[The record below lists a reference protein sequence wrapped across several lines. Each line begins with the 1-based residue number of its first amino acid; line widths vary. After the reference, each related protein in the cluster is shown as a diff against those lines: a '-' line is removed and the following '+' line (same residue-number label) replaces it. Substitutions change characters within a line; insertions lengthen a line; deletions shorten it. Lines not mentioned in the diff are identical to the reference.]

1 MLDETDSVIHG
12 AKFLIDGTILRTSKP
27 AEFQKRSY
35 KAKNNGHG
43 TTALILID
51 ISGFVCWTH
60 ITHGNK
66 NDYRIVRE
74 SKIEEAIR
82 AIGEIKKN
90 KIIGDLAFSGDC
102 FINARTEGLDL
113 RVLLKTRA
121 DVEHTIGQLK
131 QKFKFLDCNK
141 TTGIQVEKMIPL
153 QMLCLRLFAFD
164 QRVQR
169 KSWDRF
175 SRPEFIVV
183 SDNIFG
189 EDLPPPPNLEKEVR
203 ANTVVEEQRR
213 CDC

>member
-12 AKFLIDGTILRTSKP
+12 AKFLIDGTILRTSKHYAWYVRNKP
-27 AEFQKRSY
+27 NMKFRQL
-35 KAKNNGHG
+35 
-43 TTALILID
+43 TTYIFSPGLLL
-51 ISGFVCWTH
+51 FVYA
-60 ITHGNK
+60 GNK

>member
-1 MLDETDSVIHG
+1 MDICCTRRLGEALLCSFLVHVGACSLPTQEMLDETDSVIHG
-12 AKFLIDGTILRTSKP
+12 AKFLIDGTILRTSK
-27 AEFQKRSY
+27 
-35 KAKNNGHG
+35 
-43 TTALILID
+43 
-51 ISGFVCWTH
+51 
-60 ITHGNK
+60 
-66 NDYRIVRE
+66 
-74 SKIEEAIR
+74 
-82 AIGEIKKN
+82 
-90 KIIGDLAFSGDC
+90 
-102 FINARTEGLDL
+102 